1 MQKSMLKISNYLS
14 LFIVILTV
22 TYFFV
27 RIFFSLD
34 FTDEMQYYGQI
45 QGLLS
50 SNKLF
55 VNDFFIQQTG
65 YILIYPFLKVIQ
77 FFEPQFEFIN
87 LIFYTRI
94 LLFLIIICTFLL
106 LFYLSSGYR
115 LFSRIIGSCFVSIS
129 ITQFSPFAFSYNSL
143 GFLLTSLI
151 FSFWLFSD
159 SQYKIII
166 LSTLVLFL
174 GWIYPPQG
182 ILFSLIIVVDF
193 LILKKLN
200 DSIKFIIYLTFL
212 SLIFVL
218 FMLGTN
224 FFSINSFI
232 ESLYFTQNYP
242 YGFRD
247 ISFFLI
253 IFSSLIV
260 ILSFCFFIIFLHEPK
275 FILFLRKKFNWLFYI
290 ISSLFVCAGFYMI
303 FNKYFWIF
311 SVLFWFASICV
322 MMLQNLI
329 DQKNKIILIKI
340 LLSSVLI
347 SLTYGF
353 TSGNSFGVL
362 YRGFFVCIGFLFLVF
377 SSSIESEKIYKQ
389 FYIDILGVIIFLG
402 LIINIFGKPYRDAY
416 IFDTLYKTKEVHAYN
431 NIFISKI
438 KLDAIEEIKKNIS
451 IKKNKTLLVL
461 GPHPWIYFALNA
473 KPNTPYLFMH
483 FLIGNHVRTSKVEK
497 FVIDKIRLSQPDYII
512 DVIPESSAFFKN
524 NIDIIIKNYSCKEFV
539 VDNKMNNLLEKEIDF
554 RLPPRIKVCSK

>member
-1 MQKSMLKISNYLS
+1 MLKISNYLS

-200 DSIKFIIYLTFL
+200 
-212 SLIFVL
+212 
-218 FMLGTN
+218 
-224 FFSINSFI
+224 
-232 ESLYFTQNYP
+232 
-242 YGFRD
+242 
-247 ISFFLI
+247 
-253 IFSSLIV
+253 
-260 ILSFCFFIIFLHEPK
+260 
-275 FILFLRKKFNWLFYI
+275 
-290 ISSLFVCAGFYMI
+290 
-303 FNKYFWIF
+303 
-311 SVLFWFASICV
+311 
-322 MMLQNLI
+322 
-329 DQKNKIILIKI
+329 
-340 LLSSVLI
+340 
-347 SLTYGF
+347 
-353 TSGNSFGVL
+353 
-362 YRGFFVCIGFLFLVF
+362 
-377 SSSIESEKIYKQ
+377 
-389 FYIDILGVIIFLG
+389 
-402 LIINIFGKPYRDAY
+402 
-416 IFDTLYKTKEVHAYN
+416 
-431 NIFISKI
+431 
-438 KLDAIEEIKKNIS
+438 
-451 IKKNKTLLVL
+451 
-461 GPHPWIYFALNA
+461 
-473 KPNTPYLFMH
+473 
-483 FLIGNHVRTSKVEK
+483 
-497 FVIDKIRLSQPDYII
+497 
-512 DVIPESSAFFKN
+512 
-524 NIDIIIKNYSCKEFV
+524 
-539 VDNKMNNLLEKEIDF
+539 
-554 RLPPRIKVCSK
+554 